1 MDDQGQYV
9 YLCGWGGLSLS
20 WAEIGKGLFQ
30 LLLLWSGKFASPTFA
45 AWQLFVELK
54 WTVKRI
60 VLVLDNVVVIVVV
73 AVEAVGRQRRQKIET
88 SRPDDAL
95 WIIAVER
102 QVEYVLETVFRYLQ
116 KKFKRRIKIRL
127 FIMSTLRGFSNN
139 IRNILEGRGVDRVS
153 HKLYLL
159 FKTLFEMILNKKV
172 LFKSKNRP

>member
-1 MDDQGQYV
+1 MTPFVDDHYRIWHRHHNISSTLQFITFFNLQAHMTSFMDYQGQYV

-116 KKFKRRIKIRL
+116 K
-127 FIMSTLRGFSNN
+127 NW
-139 IRNILEGRGVDRVS
+139 
-153 HKLYLL
+153 
-159 FKTLFEMILNKKV
+159 
-172 LFKSKNRP
+172 